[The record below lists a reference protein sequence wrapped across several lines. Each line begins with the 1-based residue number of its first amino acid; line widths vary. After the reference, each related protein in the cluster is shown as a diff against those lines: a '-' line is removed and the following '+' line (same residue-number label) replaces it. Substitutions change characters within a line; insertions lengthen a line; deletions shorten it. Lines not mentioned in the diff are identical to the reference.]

1 VLGTNPADRYTIGAE
16 DPALYRNILT
26 VKLASATSPGV
37 PTNTS
42 VTSSDE
48 GSGVVGAQVT
58 YTATVA
64 PAPPGTG
71 TPTGDVSFSD
81 DSGQIAECGELSL
94 SGGSPDT
101 ATCTTTHAEAGS
113 DEVTATYSGDANYT
127 GSSGNASESVVEAA
141 AITSANSA
149 TFTEG
154 ADGHFAVTAT
164 GTPTPAL
171 SESGT
176 LPEGVKFDAETGV
189 LSGTPTQEGTYDVTF
204 SANNGVGKE
213 ATQSFTL
220 TIDAPPSITSANN
233 ATFNDGQMSMFI
245 VTASGTPEPTI
256 EEWGN
261 LPEGVSFS
269 DGTFAGTPRQAGTFE
284 ITLTASNGIGADS
297 SQRFTLTVAGL
308 HVTTTSLPEA
318 QLGAAYA
325 AQLQAIGGETPYK
338 WKLIAGSLP
347 KGLRLSAS
355 GHIAGT
361 VKAKSDPHGGA
372 FAFMVSVTEHG
383 KGGRKAAA
391 SLTLHVS

>member
-1 VLGTNPADRYTIGAE
+1 
-16 DPALYRNILT
+16 
-26 VKLASATSPGV
+26 
-37 PTNTS
+37 
-42 VTSSDE
+42 
-48 GSGVVGAQVT
+48 
-58 YTATVA
+58 
-64 PAPPGTG
+64 
-71 TPTGDVSFSD
+71 
-81 DSGQIAECGELSL
+81 
-94 SGGSPDT
+94 
-101 ATCTTTHAEAGS
+101 
-113 DEVTATYSGDANYT
+113 
-127 GSSGNASESVVEAA
+127 
-141 AITSANSA
+141 
-149 TFTEG
+149 
-154 ADGHFAVTAT
+154 
-164 GTPTPAL
+164 
-171 SESGT
+171 
-176 LPEGVKFDAETGV
+176 
-189 LSGTPTQEGTYDVTF
+189 
-204 SANNGVGKE
+204 
-213 ATQSFTL
+213 
-220 TIDAPPSITSANN
+220 
-233 ATFNDGQMSMFI
+233 MSMFI